1 MTGSS
6 NVMTIDLT
14 NYKDRVGGHVAEGR
28 YRVMVEDVEPDE
40 SKAKNPMINVWLRV
54 VGGPHD
60 GATIID
66 RLVLT
71 DKSMFRVVGFMQ
83 AIGLPTP
90 KKKFTLDIRKFLN
103 RQLLVDVEDGEPYNG
118 KVKSEVRGY
127 MKLPADA
134 VVETMTASGSG
145 PDDLPVEDD
154 LPPDDLPGLAE
165 FAKPSNAPLTQ
176 EDFRKPETPAADQQS
191 RSPQAAQSN
200 GASVPEDINL
210 DELNL

>member
-40 SKAKNPMINVWLRV
+40 SKAKNPMINVWFRV

-71 DKSMFRVVGFMQ
+71 EKSMFRVVGFMQ

-90 KKKFTLDIRKFLN
+90 KKRFTLDIRKFLN

-127 MKLPADA
+127 MKLPSDA

-154 LPPDDLPGLAE
+154 LPPEDLPGLAE
-165 FAKPSNAPLTQ
+165 FTKPTEVDPAPSSLG
-176 EDFRKPETPAADQQS
+176 KSPAADEQS
-191 RSPQAAQSN
+191 RSPQAQN
-200 GASVPEDINL
+200 GNGTPVPDEINL

>member
-1 MTGSS
+1 MTGNSY
-6 NVMTIDLT
+6 VMTVDMT

-71 DKSMFRVVGFMQ
+71 EKSLFRVVGFMQ

-134 VVETMTASGSG
+134 VVETMTASGAG
-145 PDDLPVEDD
+145 PDDLPVEGD
-154 LPPDDLPGLAE
+154 LPPEDLSGLEE
-165 FAKPSNAPLTQ
+165 FTKPTEVDPAPSSLGTS
-176 EDFRKPETPAADQQS
+176 PAADEQS
-191 RSPQAAQSN
+191 RSPQATQN
-200 GASVPEDINL
+200 GGGVTVPDDINL

>member
-1 MTGSS
+1 MTGNSFVM
-6 NVMTIDLT
+6 NVDLS

-28 YRVMVEDVEPDE
+28 YRVLVEDVEPDE

-71 DKSMFRVVGFMQ
+71 EKSMFRVVGFMQ

-90 KKKFTLDIRKFLN
+90 KKKFTIDIRKFLN

-134 VVETMTASGSG
+134 TVETMTANGAG

-154 LPPDDLPGLAE
+154 LPPDPDHPGGLAE
-165 FAKPSNAPLTQ
+165 FAPRPTEVDPAPSSLGKSPT
-176 EDFRKPETPAADQQS
+176 ADEQS
-191 RSPQAAQSN
+191 RSPQAQSPVT
-200 GASVPEDINL
+200 VPDDINL

>member
-1 MTGSS
+1 MSGNSFVM
-6 NVMTIDLT
+6 NVDLT

-28 YRVMVEDVEPDE
+28 YRVLVEDVEPDE

-71 DKSMFRVVGFMQ
+71 EKSLFRVVGFMQ
-83 AIGLPTP
+83 AINLPTP
-90 KKKFTLDIRKFLN
+90 KKKFTIDIRKFMN

-134 VVETMTASGSG
+134 VVEAMTTDGAG
-145 PDDLPVEDD
+145 PDDLPIEEPPED
-154 LPPDDLPGLAE
+154 LSGLEE
-165 FAKPSNAPLTQ
+165 FAPRPTEVDPAPTSLG
-176 EDFRKPETPAADQQS
+176 KTPAADQQS
-191 RSPQAAQSN
+191 RSPQAVQSN
-200 GASVPEDINL
+200 GSSVPEDINL

>member
-1 MTGSS
+1 MTGNSFVM
-6 NVMTIDLT
+6 NVDLS

-28 YRVMVEDVEPDE
+28 YRVLVEDVEPDE

-54 VGGPHD
+54 IGGPHD

-83 AIGLPTP
+83 AIGMPTP
-90 KKKFTLDIRKFLN
+90 KKKFTIDIRKFLN
-103 RQLLVDVEDGEPYNG
+103 RQLMVDVEDGEPYNG

-134 VVETMTASGSG
+134 VVEAMTTDGAG
-145 PDDLPVEDD
+145 PDDLPTEDD
-154 LPPDDLPGLAE
+154 LPPEDGLAE
-165 FAKPSNAPLTQ
+165 FARPTEVDPAPSSLG
-176 EDFRKPETPAADQQS
+176 KTPAADPQS
-191 RSPQAAQSN
+191 RSPQAVQSN
-200 GASVPEDINL
+200 GASVPDEINL

>member
-1 MTGSS
+1 MTGNSY
-6 NVMTIDLT
+6 VMPIDLT

-28 YRVMVEDVEPDE
+28 YRVLVEDVEPDE

-90 KKKFTLDIRKFLN
+90 KKKFTIDIRKFLN

-134 VVETMTASGSG
+134 VVEAMTTDGAG

-154 LPPDDLPGLAE
+154 LSPEDGLAE
-165 FAKPSNAPLTQ
+165 FAKPTEVDPNPTSLG
-176 EDFRKPETPAADQQS
+176 KSPAADQQS
-191 RSPQAAQSN
+191 RSPQAAQN
-200 GASVPEDINL
+200 GGGVTVPDDINL

>member
-1 MTGSS
+1 MTGNSY
-6 NVMTIDLT
+6 VMPVDLT

-71 DKSMFRVVGFMQ
+71 EKSLFRVVGFMQ

-90 KKKFTLDIRKFLN
+90 KKKFTIDIRKFLN
-103 RQLLVDVEDGEPYNG
+103 RQLLIDVEDGEPYNG

-127 MKLPADA
+127 MKLPSDA
-134 VVETMTASGSG
+134 VVETMTASGAG
-145 PDDLPVEDD
+145 PDDLPVD
-154 LPPDDLPGLAE
+154 LPPEDLSGLTE
-165 FAKPSNAPLTQ
+165 FAKPTTEVDPAPSSLGTS
-176 EDFRKPETPAADQQS
+176 PAADEQS
-191 RSPQAAQSN
+191 RSPQATQN
-200 GASVPEDINL
+200 GNGVTVPDDINL